1 MMNKA
6 QRAINQARRAQD
18 RQQSV
23 RRAFTEEQ
31 ARSITLQD
39 ELNIMQERLNNA
51 LKKLN
56 HTRLAQVETDRAR
69 RTPRNS
75 PTPSTVT
82 DKRSPKHP
90 DSSVFTNEVDLTFD
104 D

>member
-1 MMNKA
+1 MNKA
-6 QRAINQARRAQD
+6 QRAIDQARRAQD

-31 ARSITLQD
+31 ARSATLQD
-39 ELNIMQERLNNA
+39 ELNTMQERLDNA
-51 LKKLN
+51 LEELN

-69 RTPRNS
+69 RTSRNS

-82 DKRSPKHP
+82 GKRSPKHP
-90 DSSVFTNEVDLTFD
+90 DPPVFTNGVDPTFD